1 MTKSDSYAAP
11 ITEPLFEGDTGKFPL
26 PLRQLLVRLLRG
38 PYLDGSI
45 DASAWQLLLDQQ
57 QSISDYFSEIF
68 LALQLDMD
76 RKIAML
82 APVQIEQVHT
92 SPIAPRRP
100 LKRDETLL
108 ALRLRLLLEQHS
120 GSGSDAVISRAGMH
134 EILAEHRQTS
144 DRDDKRFAESCDAA
158 VTRLHA
164 LRLLTG
170 TELENE
176 FRISPALAM
185 ALPITNI
192 QDIPRYIAAIDAND
206 PAFSLGAEEADDL
219 AEQTPELVQ
228 E

>member
-1 MTKSDSYAAP
+1 MTTSDAYAAP
-11 ITEPLFEGDTGKFPL
+11 IAEPLFDGDTGKYSL

-38 PYLDGSI
+38 PYLDGSV

-57 QSISDYFSEIF
+57 QTITDYFSEIF
-68 LALQLDMD
+68 LALTMDMD

-82 APVQIEQVHT
+82 SPVQIDQVHT
-92 SPIAPRRP
+92 APIAPRRP

-108 ALRLRLLLEQHS
+108 ALRLRLLLEQQS
-120 GSGSDAVISRAGMH
+120 GSGSDAVASRATMH
-134 EILAEHRQTS
+134 EILAEHRQAT

-158 VTRLHA
+158 ISRLQS

-185 ALPITNI
+185 ALPLSSI
-192 QDIPRYIAAIDAND
+192 QDIPRYIAAIDANE
-206 PAFSLGAEEADDL
+206 PAFNLSPDDNDEL
-219 AEQTPELVQ
+219 AEQSPELVQ